1 MDAALYGP
9 SIPTLFGWTNN
20 RPRVKEIH
28 GRQLLVPLLAH
39 EISLMSIGFILD
51 PEQAVV
57 LRGPRLAGVIKQFLN
72 DVLWP
77 ELDFLI
83 IDLPP
88 STGDIQLTMVQ
99 TAPITGA
106 SIVTTPQDVA
116 VEDAI
121 KASNLVRIVS
131 ME

>member
-1 MDAALYGP
+1 MMDEELYGP
-9 SIPTLFGWTNN
+9 LIPIIFGFKNK
-20 RPRVKEIH
+20 RHRDKEIH
-28 GRQLLVPLLAH
+28 GRQLFVPLLAH

-77 ELDFLI
+77 ELDVLI

-88 STGDIQLTMVQ
+88 RTGEIQLAMV
-99 TAPITGA
+99 
-106 SIVTTPQDVA
+106 
-116 VEDAI
+116 
-121 KASNLVRIVS
+121 
-131 ME
+131 